1 MDPFDINVRLLLM
14 FDEVYR
20 GRSVSKAAE
29 RLGMSQP
36 SLSLGLNKLRAHF
49 EDPLFVRTSRGMEPT
64 PYADQ
69 LISHFRGAIDLLKH
83 ALEKKQTF
91 DPTVSERNFRI
102 CITDITQMVVLP
114 VLLERLKKEAPH
126 VSFNVLPV
134 TEEALRQL
142 EVGDIDLLVG
152 YVPNIGEGLFQQ
164 RLLMRDYVCIA
175 STRHPRVRK
184 SMTLELFK
192 SERHVV
198 VTASG
203 SGLRLAEE
211 TLSTLKFKRRIQL
224 QVPHLMG
231 LDRLVGDSEM
241 IATVPRPVGLF
252 LAASGAVKVHEHPV
266 KLPGYLVKMHWHE
279 RYHLDAAGQWLR
291 RLMVDI
297 MGPTSRLIDPAGKQ
311 ASGLD

>member
-29 RLGMSQP
+29 RLGISQP

-49 EDPLFVRTSRGMEPT
+49 DDPLFVRTSRGMDPT
-64 PYADQ
+64 PYANQ
-69 LISHFRGAIDLLKH
+69 LIYPFRGAIDLLKQ

-91 DPTVSERNFRI
+91 EPSTSDRNFRL

-114 VLLERLKKEAPH
+114 VLLERLKQQAPH
-126 VSFNVLPV
+126 VSLNVLPIN
-134 TEEALRQL
+134 EETLSQL
-142 EVGDIDLLVG
+142 GLGDIDLLVG
-152 YVPNIGEGLFQQ
+152 YVPNIGQGLFQQ

-175 STRHPRVRK
+175 SVHHPRIRK
-184 SMTLELFK
+184 ALTLELFK
-192 SERHVV
+192 SEPHIV

-203 SGLRLAEE
+203 SGLSLAEE
-211 TLSTLKFKRRIQL
+211 TLAALKFKRRIQL
-224 QVPHLMG
+224 EVPHLIG
-231 LDRLVGDSEM
+231 LDRLVGNSEM

-252 LAASGAVKVHEHPV
+252 LAAGGAIKLYEHPV

-279 RYHLDAAGQWLR
+279 RCHLDPAGQWLR
-291 RLMVDI
+291 RLMADI
-297 MGPTSRLIDPAGKQ
+297 MGPKSRLLEPART
-311 ASGLD
+311 

>member
-29 RLGMSQP
+29 RLGISQP
-36 SLSLGLNKLRAHF
+36 SLSLGLNKLRSHF
-49 EDPLFVRTSRGMEPT
+49 DDPLFVRTSRGMDPT

-69 LISHFRGAIDLLKH
+69 LISQFRGAIDLLKQ

-91 DPTVSERNFRI
+91 DPATSDRNFRI

-114 VLLERLKKEAPH
+114 VLLERLKKEAPS
-126 VSFNVLPV
+126 VSFNVLPI
-134 TEEALRQL
+134 TDETLRQL
-142 EVGDIDLLVG
+142 EMGDIDLLVG
-152 YVPNIGEGLFQQ
+152 YVPNIGQGLFQQ

-175 STRHPRVRK
+175 SNRHPRIRK
-184 SMTLELFK
+184 SLTLEMFK
-192 SERHVV
+192 TEPHVV
-198 VTASG
+198 VRASG

-211 TLSTLKFKRRIQL
+211 TLSTLKFKRRVHL
-224 QVPHLMG
+224 EVPNLMG
-231 LDRLVGDSEM
+231 LDRLVGNSDM

-252 LAASGAVKVHEHPV
+252 LAAGGAVTVHEHPV

-279 RYHLDAAGQWLR
+279 RYHLDSAGQWLR
-291 RLMVDI
+291 RLMADI
-297 MGPTSRLIDPAGKQ
+297 MGPTSRLIEPARH
-311 ASGLD
+311 